1 MDRPIYDLVQ
11 YDRKGASDMTITR
24 RRFLSRVV
32 VGVAGV
38 PLMHGFSWAQVK
50 GKLGYM
56 KIVDNAAMFVAMEKG
71 FFKAEGLELE
81 TVPMA
86 GGAMIVQGVTS
97 GDLQFGWTN
106 VISLYQAFVEGFDFK
121 LIAGGATNVR
131 GSNETHAIIVAKDS
145 PIKTAKDLQGKTV
158 AVNTLNNIVHLM
170 AMAWVDKNG
179 GAASKVKFVEIPFPN
194 MEAAL
199 VAGKVDAISI
209 QEPFAAVAAR
219 RAETRVLSN
228 PWGDVLPKFL
238 IASWFASEKWIQ
250 KNKATGQAFV
260 RAINRGIDA
269 IHADKEGGRAAMI
282 KWAGLNPDM
291 VGKIGLPQFEK
302 SVSEKDLQVTMDLT
316 YKYKMISRALK
327 ARDVISDLAP
337 KA

>member
-1 MDRPIYDLVQ
+1 M
-11 YDRKGASDMTITR
+11 GITR
-24 RRFLSRVV
+24 RTFLTRLT
-32 VGVAGV
+32 VGVASLNV
-38 PLMHGFSWAQVK
+38 LRGFAWAQVK

-56 KIVDNAAMFVAMEKG
+56 KIVDNAAMFVAMDKG

-86 GGAMIVQGVTS
+86 GGAVIVQGVTS

-106 VISLYQAFVEGFDFK
+106 VISLYQAYVEGFDFK

-131 GSNETHAIIVAKDS
+131 GSNETHAIIVGKGS
-145 PIKTAKDLQGKTV
+145 PIKSAKDLEGKTV

-179 GAASKVKFVEIPFPN
+179 GSSRKIKFVEIPFPQ
-194 MEAAL
+194 MEPAL
-199 VAGKVDAISI
+199 VAGKVDAISV
-209 QEPFAAVAAR
+209 QEPFAAVAAHKP
-219 RAETRVLSN
+219 ETRVLSN
-228 PWGDVLPKFL
+228 PWGDVVPKFL

-250 KNKATGQAFV
+250 KNKSTAQAFV

-269 IHADKEGGRAAMI
+269 IHADKDGARAAMI

-291 VGKIGLPQFEK
+291 VGKIGLPLFEK
-302 SVSEKDLQVTMDLT
+302 TVNEKDIQATIDLT
-316 YKYKMISRALK
+316 VKYKLINRAIK
-327 ARDVISDLAP
+327 AKEVVSDIAP

>member
-1 MDRPIYDLVQ
+1 MQI
-11 YDRKGASDMTITR
+11 SR
-24 RRFLSRVV
+24 RHFVTKVV
-32 VGVAGV
+32 IGVAGL
-38 PLMHGFSWAQVK
+38 PLLRAASWAQTK
-50 GKLGYM
+50 SKLGYM

-86 GGAMIVQGVTS
+86 GGAVIVQGITS

-106 VISLYQAFVEGFDFK
+106 VISLYQALVEGFDFK

-131 GSNETHAIIVAKDS
+131 GSNESHAIIVGKDS
-145 PIKTAKDLQGKTV
+145 QIRQAKDLEGKTV
-158 AVNTLNNIVHLM
+158 AVNTLNNIVHLL

-179 GAASKVKFVEIPFPN
+179 GNSSKIKFVEIPFPN

-199 VAGKVDAISI
+199 VAGKVDAVSI
-209 QEPFAAVAAR
+209 HEPFAAATAR
-219 RAETRVLSN
+219 RPETRVLAN

-238 IASWFASEKWIQ
+238 IASWFGSEKWLQ
-250 KNKATGQAFV
+250 KNRATAEAFV

-269 IHADKEGGRAAMI
+269 IHAEKDGGRAAMI

-291 VGKIGLPQFEK
+291 VGKIGLPEFEK
-302 SVSEKDLQVTMDLT
+302 GINEKDVQTTIDLT
-316 YKYKMISRALK
+316 YKYKMISKSLK
-327 ARDVISDLAP
+327 AKDVISDLAR
-337 KA
+337 KV